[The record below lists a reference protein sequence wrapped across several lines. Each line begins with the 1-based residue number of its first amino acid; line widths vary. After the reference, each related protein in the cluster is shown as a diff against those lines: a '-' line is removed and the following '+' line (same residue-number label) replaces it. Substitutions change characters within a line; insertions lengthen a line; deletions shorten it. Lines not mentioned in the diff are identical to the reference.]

1 MMKKIDDSLMF
12 LKQKGVR
19 DTFHVL
25 TQFENYK
32 IDMRTFYKE
41 LKKISYYNSFYRVKD
56 GLIKK
61 GIIITRKSKNKKYV
75 ALTQKG
81 ITIYNKLLELAELL
95 REPKQ

>member
-1 MMKKIDDSLMF
+1 MESINNSIIF

-19 DTFHVL
+19 DTFQVL

-41 LKKISYYNSFYRVKD
+41 LKQVSYYNSFYRVKD
-56 GLIKK
+56 AFIEK
-61 GIIITRKSKNKKYV
+61 GIIILRKDNNEKYV

-81 ITIYNKLLELAELL
+81 IDIYNKLIELAELL
-95 REPKQ
+95 RESKY